1 MRGAR
6 GLLFGLLLALVA
18 TLSLAATGWERP
30 AGDLQAVPP
39 LAARVTDLAGTL
51 STAQRAALEEKLQAA
66 EGRFRNQIAVL
77 IVPTTRPEAIEDYS
91 IRVVEQWKLGQKGF
105 DNGVLFLVA
114 RDDRRMRIEVGYG
127 LEGLLPDVV
136 AKRILDEVVAPRF
149 RQGDFAGGIAAGI
162 DRIEE
167 TLAKGEPQ
175 SAPGAQLPQPR
186 GQSSPMAGLEAIGP
200 LVIFALVLLPV
211 IGGVLRA
218 IFGRFAGSLLGGA
231 GAGVVGWLITGS
243 LIAGAFIAL
252 IGLFLIAMSG
262 AGVGGLAH
270 RGRTRGWTT
279 GGWGGGGWSGGG
291 GGGFSGGGGGFGGGG
306 ASSNW

>member
-6 GLLFGLLLALVA
+6 WLLFGLLALVA
-18 TLSLAATGWERP
+18 AAASAATGWEKP
-30 AGDLQAVPP
+30 PGDLQAVPP
-39 LAARVTDLAGTL
+39 LASRVTDLAGML
-51 STAQRAALEEKLQAA
+51 SPEQRAALEQKLQAA
-66 EGRFRNQIAVL
+66 EGTSQNQIAVL
-77 IVPTTRPEAIEDYS
+77 IVPTTKPEAIEDYS

-136 AKRILDEVVAPRF
+136 ARRILDEVVAPRF
-149 RQGDFAGGIAAGI
+149 RQGDFAGGVAAGVE
-162 DRIEE
+162 RIEQA
-167 TLAKGEPQ
+167 LAKGEPLA
-175 SAPGAQLPQPR
+175 APGAKAPRPR
-186 GQSSPMAGLEAIGP
+186 GQTSPMAGLEAIGS
-200 LVIFALVLLPV
+200 LVVFALVLLPV

-218 IFGRFAGSLLGGA
+218 IFGRFAGSVIGGA
-231 GAGVVGWLITGS
+231 GAGVVGWLVTGS

-252 IGLFLIAMSG
+252 VGLVLIAMAG

-306 ASSNW
+306 ASSSW